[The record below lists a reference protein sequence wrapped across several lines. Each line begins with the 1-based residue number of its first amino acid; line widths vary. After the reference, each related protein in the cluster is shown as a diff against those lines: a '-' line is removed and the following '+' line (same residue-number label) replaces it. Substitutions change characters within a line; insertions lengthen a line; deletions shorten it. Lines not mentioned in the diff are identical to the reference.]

1 MIQIAEFSE
10 KPQVVQICRLPEG
23 GTDVWLRQNV
33 SHVQLP
39 QEGTEE
45 NQAGGEKWT
54 ADEAYM
60 RTQEAV
66 TAEEIQADFAA
77 WWEAAAAAGQEEEK
91 PSIED
96 RVTAVEAAMV
106 EILMGGEVGV

>member
-33 SHVQLP
+33 NHVQLP

-77 WWEAAAAAGQEEEK
+77 WWEKAAAFGSQG
-91 PSIED
+91 ED
-96 RVTAVEAAMV
+96 RSLEERVTDIETAIRKGMA
-106 EILMGGEVGV
+106 L